1 MARVRKPLRLPRRRH
16 ALYYRR
22 SQHLGLIGAV
32 AVVAAVAGVSVA
44 NSFVGNGQTVYV
56 AATGTPVPTAR
67 ASEPPTRA
75 TPTAVATSKP
85 SPRES
90 AEVAADRATKPAPA
104 RPSPSPSPSPSA
116 KAQPR
121 CPSAETRLSQARA
134 LVRHPSALPQA
145 SVVTAG
151 ARDGT
156 LGTADLSDR
165 TVTLYLRSCAEESA
179 TKLAIVWMYEAGQFV
194 DVDSWD
200 KATRDGW
207 RLLRNGAAL
216 DTTTDLRQD
225 VAAVFGY
232 WQLGTTEAWQSPV
245 APPAASLLP
254 KLATYLHMS

>member
-104 RPSPSPSPSPSA
+104 RPSPSPSPSA

-207 RLLRNGAAL
+207 RLLRGGAAL

-254 KLATYLHMS
+254 KLATYLHML

>member
-44 NSFVGNGQTVYV
+44 NSFVGNGQSVYV

-67 ASEPPTRA
+67 ASDPPTRA

-104 RPSPSPSPSPSA
+104 RPSPSPSPSA

-151 ARDGT
+151 PRDGT

-207 RLLRNGAAL
+207 RLLRNGASL

-254 KLATYLHMS
+254 ELATYLHML